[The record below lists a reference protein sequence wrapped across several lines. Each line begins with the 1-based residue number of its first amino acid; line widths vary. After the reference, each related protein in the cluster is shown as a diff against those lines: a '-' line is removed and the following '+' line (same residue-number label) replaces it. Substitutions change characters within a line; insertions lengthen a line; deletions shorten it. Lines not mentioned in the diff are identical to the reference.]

1 MRRLLKI
8 CVMYLSFYSFYFSC
22 YFFYFSFSI
31 FSSLF
36 SFSSISPFILSTF
49 SLSILSIVFLIF
61 LSFSYCIPIS
71 LPTSLSKFLII
82 SFGFTLLICWWKK
95 FAFYIGLQI
104 SWFESAPKRCI
115 NHYSWIILVLR
126 IRNTHWRFFTSSA
139 KTKSKKSWNYGV
151 VPVSV
156 MKIYYLMK
164 ICHLFCFAEILLSFL
179 L

>member
-126 IRNTHWRFFTSSA
+126 IRNTHWGFFTSSA

-156 MKIYYLMK
+156 MKICYLMK